1 LLLPEFAVIVFNSK
15 YGRDY
20 FGSVPEGSSPT
31 MVKVSQD
38 YMQNFMVPL
47 LGNIEEQEK
56 IVILYKKHLARIAD
70 ISSIRTESEIKI
82 DKIINSIW
90 ESS

>member
-1 LLLPEFAVIVFNSK
+1 
-15 YGRDY
+15 
-20 FGSVPEGSSPT
+20 

-47 LGNIEEQEK
+47 LENIEEQEK
-56 IVILYKKHLARIAD
+56 IVMLYKKHLARIAD